1 MADTLCRV
9 EIDRSRGV
17 PVVRLAGEVDI
28 SNVQY
33 IGGELDAAAGREP
46 IFVVDLARTDY
57 FDSAG
62 IRLLFTLAMRLK
74 TRRQELRVIVP
85 PGAVVQRVLEITDF
99 VRVVP
104 VFDRL
109 DAALS
114 AEPA

>member
-1 MADTLCRV
+1 MWITSGTSWRQPPGGS
-9 EIDRSRGV
+9 RSSWWTWRG
-17 PVVRLAGEVDI
+17 P
-28 SNVQY
+28 
-33 IGGELDAAAGREP
+33 
-46 IFVVDLARTDY
+46 DY

-62 IRLLFTLAMRLK
+62 IRLLFTLAIRLK

-104 VFDRL
+104 VFDSL

-114 AEPA
+114 APSA

>member
-1 MADTLCRV
+1 VADTLCRIEV
-9 EIDRSRGV
+9 ARAAGI
-17 PVVRLAGEVDI
+17 PVARLAGEVDV

-33 IGGELDAAAGREP
+33 IGDELEAVAGREP
-46 IFVVDLARTDY
+46 IFVVDLSRTEY

-62 IRLLFTLAMRLK
+62 IRLLFTLAIRLK

-104 VFDRL
+104 VFESL
-109 DAALS
+109 DSALGAPS
-114 AEPA
+114 A